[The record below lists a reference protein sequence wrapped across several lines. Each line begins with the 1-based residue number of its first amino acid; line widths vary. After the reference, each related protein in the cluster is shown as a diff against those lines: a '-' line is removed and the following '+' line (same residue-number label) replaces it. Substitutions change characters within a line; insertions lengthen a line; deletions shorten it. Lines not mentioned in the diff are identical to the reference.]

1 MSNSSANI
9 GNSEG
14 SAPPKTPAY
23 WVFLPGLAVST
34 YVLVEASP
42 RASAYHGA
50 IELAL
55 LVFVPGPLFRAL
67 GQTVLSSVCAV
78 IVIGS
83 YWTIT
88 FFLLFAYTP
97 ESVFGL
103 LYVSIFFVPALG
115 FAIAATISLV
125 RRLRV
130 EWAFSTVGG
139 RSNTEL
145 PASVVTWR

>member
-1 MSNSSANI
+1 MCSWRPARTPVHSTGQSN
-9 GNSEG
+9 
-14 SAPPKTPAY
+14 
-23 WVFLPGLAVST
+23 
-34 YVLVEASP
+34 
-42 RASAYHGA
+42 
-50 IELAL
+50 LAL
-55 LVFVPGPLFRAL
+55 LVFVPGFAGPLFRAL

-115 FAIAATISLV
+115 FAIAATISLA

-130 EWAFSTVGG
+130 EWAFSTVGVG
-139 RSNTEL
+139 FLRGDRSSDVAGGEE
-145 PASVVTWR
+145 